1 MSVLNHSPRIL
12 TNGLIYCVDAAAK
25 QSYSDGS
32 STWKNIVDNNLYK
45 GTIAGATHVWQGG
58 AGAGASYFSFEIETT
73 GTDIYSGNMVL
84 VGYSLEFNTNNLQ
97 TRSGRT
103 NAL

>member
-1 MSVLNHSPRIL
+1 MSVPVVS
-12 TNGLIYCVDAAAK
+12 
-25 QSYSDGS
+25 QSRSG
-32 STWKNIVDNNLYK
+32 
-45 GTIAGATHVWQGG
+45 GATFGG
-58 AGAGASYFSFEIETT
+58 ANWEKTDLIQVRFPVAQKAASYFSFEIETT